1 MPVVTLAIAV
11 TVITALVLLCVAT
24 IWIARLRH
32 HSHENDAKIRALE
45 GNLAESALRH
55 DALQKELQAA
65 AVKLAE
71 AHDLVE
77 GSKRL
82 KATFLTN
89 INHELRTPI
98 NLIVGFSEAMLSPMK
113 ADQIPG
119 AYWSDLSVINRNAR
133 YLQALIENVL
143 SASQVEEGQV
153 VPIKEAVDPC
163 VVINEAIDLV
173 RDLIASK
180 GLTLQ
185 VDVPDQL
192 PTMWLD
198 KVRIRHVLLDLL
210 SNAVRFTEQGTVTL
224 KAESNDGALHIVVHD
239 TGEGIP
245 REQLETI
252 FEEYRQAANT
262 PYRSS
267 GGLGLGLALCK
278 QFVQL
283 HHGQIRAESS
293 GIPGEGSTFIVQL
306 PLESVDFPVQG
317 GAQNALYADADHKN
331 QQETLIVL
339 DEDPNILELFKLNM
353 PDFKV
358 VGVTTIEEATA
369 HLRSTPAK
377 ALIVSSVSAHS
388 EIPTLTQSL
397 ARPISVITCSLSS
410 SRHLMEMEGIAGFLV
425 KPVTYHTLKAA
436 LDNLGRPIKN
446 VLIIDDNR
454 EVVRMFARMLKAMPQ
469 NYQIW
474 QAYGGREGLAVLREA
489 QPDVIILD
497 LLMPDIDGLTF
508 TQFLRADPRLVDI
521 PVLLASAQGDPDII
535 APTSNN
541 RISLMHI
548 NSLRPVELVRYIQS
562 MIKLLN

>member
-163 VVINEAIDLV
+163 VVINEAIELV

-198 KVRIRHVLLDLL
+198 RVRIRHVLLDLL

-224 KAESNDGALHIVVHD
+224 KAESIDGALHIVVHD
-239 TGEGIP
+239 TGEGI
-245 REQLETI
+245 
-252 FEEYRQAANT
+252 
-262 PYRSS
+262 
-267 GGLGLGLALCK
+267 
-278 QFVQL
+278 
-283 HHGQIRAESS
+283 
-293 GIPGEGSTFIVQL
+293 
-306 PLESVDFPVQG
+306 
-317 GAQNALYADADHKN
+317 
-331 QQETLIVL
+331 
-339 DEDPNILELFKLNM
+339 
-353 PDFKV
+353 
-358 VGVTTIEEATA
+358 
-369 HLRSTPAK
+369 
-377 ALIVSSVSAHS
+377 
-388 EIPTLTQSL
+388 
-397 ARPISVITCSLSS
+397 
-410 SRHLMEMEGIAGFLV
+410 SRC
-425 KPVTYHTLKAA
+425 
-436 LDNLGRPIKN
+436 D
-446 VLIIDDNR
+446 
-454 EVVRMFARMLKAMPQ
+454 
-469 NYQIW
+469 
-474 QAYGGREGLAVLREA
+474 
-489 QPDVIILD
+489 
-497 LLMPDIDGLTF
+497 
-508 TQFLRADPRLVDI
+508 
-521 PVLLASAQGDPDII
+521 
-535 APTSNN
+535 
-541 RISLMHI
+541 
-548 NSLRPVELVRYIQS
+548 
-562 MIKLLN
+562 